1 MELKEVQVNM
11 QTSVIGLNKKPGF
24 TLIELLIVIVIIGVM
39 SSILLLNTNIVNVSK
54 SPRTLEESF
63 SEISQESI
71 IRGKVLGWYANTNE
85 QAVYEIANEETEIS
99 SKPIYSYTWNEFI
112 EFEKEIETSD
122 GLKFK
127 LSNDDLDLPYILFYP
142 SGETTGAKFTFS
154 NTNNNQKYNFVLTHG
169 GEFLRID
176 EF

>member
-1 MELKEVQVNM
+1 MEWKEEQVKM
-11 QTSVIGLNKKPGF
+11 QTLVIGLNKKPGF
-24 TLIELLIVIVIIGVM
+24 TLIELLIVIVIIGLM
-39 SSILLLNTNIVNVSK
+39 SSILLLNTNIVNISN
-54 SPRTLEESF
+54 SPKTLEENF

-85 QAVYEIANEETEIS
+85 QAVYEITNEETGII
-99 SKPIYSYTWNEFI
+99 SKPIYSNTWYEFI
-112 EFEKEIETSD
+112 DFEKEIETSD

-142 SGETTGAKFTFS
+142 SGETTGAKFTFY
-154 NTNNNQKYNFVLTHG
+154 NNNQKYNFVLTHG
-169 GEFLRID
+169 GEFLRTD

>member
-1 MELKEVQVNM
+1 MEWKEEQVKM
-11 QTSVIGLNKKPGF
+11 QTLVIGLNKKPGF
-24 TLIELLIVIVIIGVM
+24 TLIELLIVIVIIGLM
-39 SSILLLNTNIVNVSK
+39 SSILLLNTNIVNISN
-54 SPRTLEESF
+54 SPKTLEENF

-85 QAVYEIANEETEIS
+85 QAVYEITNEETGII
-99 SKPIYSYTWNEFI
+99 SKPIYSYTWYEFI
-112 EFEKEIETSD
+112 DFEKEIETSD
-122 GLKFK
+122 GLVFK

-142 SGETTGAKFTFS
+142 SGETTGAKFTFY
-154 NTNNNQKYNFVLTHG
+154 NNNQKYNFVLTHG

>member
-1 MELKEVQVNM
+1 MEWKEEQVKM
-11 QTSVIGLNKKPGF
+11 QTLVIGLNKKPGF
-24 TLIELLIVIVIIGVM
+24 TLIELLIVIVIIGLM
-39 SSILLLNTNIVNVSK
+39 SSILLLNTNIVNISN
-54 SPRTLEESF
+54 SPKTLEENF

-85 QAVYEIANEETEIS
+85 QAVYEITNEETGIIS
-99 SKPIYSYTWNEFI
+99 NPIYSYTWYEFI
-112 EFEKEIETSD
+112 DFEKEIETSD

-142 SGETTGAKFTFS
+142 SGETTGAKFTFY
-154 NTNNNQKYNFVLTHG
+154 NNNQKYNFVLTHG
-169 GEFLRID
+169 GEFLRTD

>member
-1 MELKEVQVNM
+1 MEWKEEQVKM
-11 QTSVIGLNKKPGF
+11 QTLVIGLNKKPGF
-24 TLIELLIVIVIIGVM
+24 TLIELLIVIVIIGLM
-39 SSILLLNTNIVNVSK
+39 SSILLLNTNIVNISN
-54 SPRTLEESF
+54 SPKTLEENF

-85 QAVYEIANEETEIS
+85 QAVFEIANKEVQITP
-99 SKPIYSYTWNEFI
+99 KPIYNYTWNEFI
-112 EFEKEIETSD
+112 DFEKEIETSD

-142 SGETTGAKFTFS
+142 SGETTGAKFTFY
-154 NTNNNQKYNFVLTHG
+154 NNNQKYNFVLTHG
-169 GEFLRID
+169 GEFLRTD

>member
-1 MELKEVQVNM
+1 MEWKEEQVKM
-11 QTSVIGLNKKPGF
+11 QTLVIGLNKKPGF
-24 TLIELLIVIVIIGVM
+24 TLIELLIVIVIIGLM
-39 SSILLLNTNIVNVSK
+39 SSILLLNTNIVNFSN
-54 SPRTLEESF
+54 SPKTLEENF

-85 QAVYEIANEETEIS
+85 QAVYEITNEETGIIS
-99 SKPIYSYTWNEFI
+99 EPIYSYTWYEFI
-112 EFEKEIETSD
+112 DFEKEIETSD

-142 SGETTGAKFTFS
+142 SGETTGAKFTFY
-154 NTNNNQKYNFVLTHG
+154 NNNQKYNFVLTHG
-169 GEFLRID
+169 GEFLRTD

>member
-1 MELKEVQVNM
+1 MEWKEEQVKM
-11 QTSVIGLNKKPGF
+11 QTLVIGLNKKPGF
-24 TLIELLIVIVIIGVM
+24 TLIELLIVIVIIGLM
-39 SSILLLNTNIVNVSK
+39 SSILLLNTNIVNISN
-54 SPRTLEESF
+54 SPKTLEENF

-85 QAVYEIANEETEIS
+85 QAVYEITNEETGIIS
-99 SKPIYSYTWNEFI
+99 KSIYSYTWYEFI
-112 EFEKEIETSD
+112 DFEKEIETSD

-142 SGETTGAKFTFS
+142 SGETTGAKFTFY
-154 NTNNNQKYNFVLTHG
+154 NNNQKYNFVLTHG
-169 GEFLRID
+169 GEFLRTD

>member
-1 MELKEVQVNM
+1 M
-11 QTSVIGLNKKPGF
+11 QTLVIGLNKKPGF
-24 TLIELLIVIVIIGVM
+24 TLIELLIVIVIIGLM
-39 SSILLLNTNIVNVSK
+39 SSILLLNTNIVNISN
-54 SPRTLEESF
+54 SPKTLEENF

-85 QAVYEIANEETEIS
+85 QAVYEITNDETGIIS
-99 SKPIYSYTWNEFI
+99 EPIYSYTWHEFI
-112 EFEKEIETSD
+112 DFEKEIETSD

-142 SGETTGAKFTFS
+142 SGETTGAKFTFY
-154 NTNNNQKYNFVLTHG
+154 NNNQKYNFVLTHG
-169 GEFLRID
+169 GEFLRTD

>member
-1 MELKEVQVNM
+1 MC
-11 QTSVIGLNKKPGF
+11 IRD
-24 TLIELLIVIVIIGVM
+24 
-39 SSILLLNTNIVNVSK
+39 SK
-54 SPRTLEESF
+54 TLEENF

-85 QAVYEIANEETEIS
+85 QAVYEITNEETGII
-99 SKPIYSYTWNEFI
+99 SKPIYRYTWYEFI
-112 EFEKEIETSD
+112 DFEKEIETSD

-142 SGETTGAKFTFS
+142 SGETTGAKFTFY
-154 NTNNNQKYNFVLTHG
+154 NNNQKYNFVLTHG
-169 GEFLRID
+169 GEFLRTD

>member
-1 MELKEVQVNM
+1 M
-11 QTSVIGLNKKPGF
+11 QTLVIGLNKKPGF
-24 TLIELLIVIVIIGVM
+24 TLIELLIVIVIIGLM
-39 SSILLLNTNIVNVSK
+39 SSILLLNTNIDNISS
-54 SPRTLEESF
+54 SPKTLEENF

-85 QAVYEIANEETEIS
+85 QAVYEITNEETGIIS
-99 SKPIYSYTWNEFI
+99 NPIYSYTWYEFI
-112 EFEKEIETSD
+112 DFEKEIETSD

-142 SGETTGAKFTFS
+142 SGETTGAKFTFY
-154 NTNNNQKYNFVLTHG
+154 NNNQKYNFVLTHG
-169 GEFLRID
+169 GEFLRTD

>member
-1 MELKEVQVNM
+1 MEWKEVQVKM
-11 QTSVIGLNKKPGF
+11 QTLVIGLNKKPGF
-24 TLIELLIVIVIIGVM
+24 TLIELLIVIVIIGIM
-39 SSILLLNTNIVNVSK
+39 SSILLLNTNIVNISS

-85 QAVYEIANEETEIS
+85 QAIYEIANEETEII
-99 SKPIYSYTWNEFI
+99 SKPIYSYTWNEFT

-142 SGETTGAKFTFS
+142 SGETTGAKFTFY
-154 NTNNNQKYNFVLTHG
+154 NNNHKYNFVLTHG

>member
-1 MELKEVQVNM
+1 M
-11 QTSVIGLNKKPGF
+11 QTSVIGLNKKSGF
-24 TLIELLIVIVIIGVM
+24 TLIELLIVIVIIGLM
-39 SSILLLNTNIVNVSK
+39 SSILLLNTNIVNVSN
-54 SPRTLEESF
+54 SPKTLEENF

-85 QAVYEIANEETEIS
+85 QAVYEITNEETGMIS
-99 SKPIYSYTWNEFI
+99 KSIYSYTWYEFI
-112 EFEKEIETSD
+112 DFEKEIETSD

-142 SGETTGAKFTFS
+142 SGETTGAKFTFY
-154 NTNNNQKYNFVLTHG
+154 NNNQKYNFVLTHG
-169 GEFLRID
+169 GEFLRTD

>member
-1 MELKEVQVNM
+1 
-11 QTSVIGLNKKPGF
+11 
-24 TLIELLIVIVIIGVM
+24 M
-39 SSILLLNTNIVNVSK
+39 SSILLLNTNIVNISN
-54 SPRTLEESF
+54 SPKTLEENF

-85 QAVYEIANEETEIS
+85 QAVYEITNEETGIIS
-99 SKPIYSYTWNEFI
+99 NPIYSYTWYEFI
-112 EFEKEIETSD
+112 DFEKEIETSD

-142 SGETTGAKFTFS
+142 SGETTGAKFTFY
-154 NTNNNQKYNFVLTHG
+154 NNNQKYNFVLTHG
-169 GEFLRID
+169 GEFLRTD

>member
-1 MELKEVQVNM
+1 M
-11 QTSVIGLNKKPGF
+11 QTLVIGLNKKPGF
-24 TLIELLIVIVIIGVM
+24 TLIELLIVIVIIGLM
-39 SSILLLNTNIVNVSK
+39 SSILLLNTNIVNVSN
-54 SPRTLEESF
+54 SPKTLEESF

-85 QAVYEIANEETEIS
+85 QAVYEITNEETGIN
-99 SKPIYSYTWNEFI
+99 SKPIYSYTWYEFI
-112 EFEKEIETSD
+112 DFEKEIETSD

-142 SGETTGAKFTFS
+142 SGETTGAKFTFY
-154 NTNNNQKYNFVLTHG
+154 NNNQKYNFVLTHG
-169 GEFLRID
+169 GEFLRTD

>member
-1 MELKEVQVNM
+1 MEWKEEQVKM
-11 QTSVIGLNKKPGF
+11 QTLVIGLNKKPGF
-24 TLIELLIVIVIIGVM
+24 TLIELLIVIVIVGLM
-39 SSILLLNTNIVNVSK
+39 SSILLLNTNIVNISN
-54 SPRTLEESF
+54 SPRTLEENF

-85 QAVYEIANEETEIS
+85 QAVYEIANEEIQINT
-99 SKPIYSYTWNEFI
+99 KPIYSYTWNEFI
-112 EFEKEIETSD
+112 DFEKEIETSD

-142 SGETTGAKFTFS
+142 SGETTGAKFTFY
-154 NTNNNQKYNFVLTHG
+154 NNNQKYNFVLTHG
-169 GEFLRID
+169 GEFLRTD

>member
-1 MELKEVQVNM
+1 MEWKEEQVKM
-11 QTSVIGLNKKPGF
+11 QTLVIGLNKKPGF
-24 TLIELLIVIVIIGVM
+24 TLIELLIVIVIIGIM
-39 SSILLLNTNIVNVSK
+39 SSILLLNTNIINVSN

-85 QAVYEIANEETEIS
+85 QAVYEIANEDTEII

-127 LSNDDLDLPYILFYP
+127 LSNDDLDLPYNPIL
-142 SGETTGAKFTFS
+142 SIWR
-154 NTNNNQKYNFVLTHG
+154 NNGSKIH
-169 GEFLRID
+169 FLQQ
-176 EF
+176 

>member
-1 MELKEVQVNM
+1 MEWKEEQVKM
-11 QTSVIGLNKKPGF
+11 QTLVIGLNKKPGF
-24 TLIELLIVIVIIGVM
+24 TLIELLIVIVIIGLM
-39 SSILLLNTNIVNVSK
+39 SSILLLNTNIVNISN
-54 SPRTLEESF
+54 SPKTLEENF

-85 QAVYEIANEETEIS
+85 QAVYEITNEEIQINT
-99 SKPIYSYTWNEFI
+99 KPIYSYTWNEFI
-112 EFEKEIETSD
+112 DFEKEIETSD

-142 SGETTGAKFTFS
+142 SGETTGAKFTFY
-154 NTNNNQKYNFVLTHG
+154 NNNQKYNFVLTHG
-169 GEFLRID
+169 GEFLRTD

>member
-1 MELKEVQVNM
+1 MEWKEEQVKM
-11 QTSVIGLNKKPGF
+11 QTLVIGLNKKPGF
-24 TLIELLIVIVIIGVM
+24 TLIELLIVIVIIGLM
-39 SSILLLNTNIVNVSK
+39 SSILLLNTNIVNISNSSK
-54 SPRTLEESF
+54 TLEENF

-85 QAVYEIANEETEIS
+85 QAVYEITNEETGIIS
-99 SKPIYSYTWNEFI
+99 NPIYSYTWYEFI
-112 EFEKEIETSD
+112 DFEKEIETSD

-142 SGETTGAKFTFS
+142 SGETTGAKFTFY
-154 NTNNNQKYNFVLTHG
+154 NNNQKYNFVLTHG
-169 GEFLRID
+169 GEFLRTD

>member
-1 MELKEVQVNM
+1 MEWKEEQVKM
-11 QTSVIGLNKKPGF
+11 QTLVNGINKNPGF
-24 TLIELLIVIVIIGVM
+24 TLIELLIVIVIIGLM
-39 SSILLLNTNIVNVSK
+39 SSILLLNTNIVNISN
-54 SPRTLEESF
+54 SPKTLEENF

-85 QAVYEIANEETEIS
+85 QAVYEITNEETGII
-99 SKPIYSYTWNEFI
+99 SKPIYRYTWYEFI
-112 EFEKEIETSD
+112 DFEKEIETSD

-142 SGETTGAKFTFS
+142 SGETTGAKFTFY
-154 NTNNNQKYNFVLTHG
+154 NNNQKYNFVLTHG
-169 GEFLRID
+169 GEFLRTD

>member
-1 MELKEVQVNM
+1 MEWKEVQVKM
-11 QTSVIGLNKKPGF
+11 QTSAIGLNKKPGF
-24 TLIELLIVIVIIGVM
+24 TLIELLIVIVIIGLM
-39 SSILLLNTNIVNVSK
+39 SSILLLNTNIVNVNN

-85 QAVYEIANEETEIS
+85 QAVYEIANEETEII
-99 SKPIYSYTWNEFI
+99 SKPIYSYTWNAFA

-142 SGETTGAKFTFS
+142 SGETTGAKFTFY
-154 NTNNNQKYNFVLTHG
+154 NNNQKYNFVLTHG
-169 GEFLRID
+169 GEFLRTD

>member
-1 MELKEVQVNM
+1 MEWKEEQVKM
-11 QTSVIGLNKKPGF
+11 QTLVIGLNKKPGF
-24 TLIELLIVIVIIGVM
+24 TLIELLIVIVIIGLM
-39 SSILLLNTNIVNVSK
+39 SSILLLNTNIVNTSN
-54 SPRTLEESF
+54 SPKTLEENF

-85 QAVYEIANEETEIS
+85 QAVYEITNEETGII
-99 SKPIYSYTWNEFI
+99 SKPIYSYAWYEFI
-112 EFEKEIETSD
+112 DFEKEIETSD

-142 SGETTGAKFTFS
+142 SGETTGAKFTFY
-154 NTNNNQKYNFVLTHG
+154 NNNQKYNFVLTHG
-169 GEFLRID
+169 GEFLRTD